1 MYLLLIFLVIVFVLG
16 GLHGAGVAFLVYVA
30 IDLLLLC
37 LIGVIAAGM
46 WLWNEIFPCKH

>member
-1 MYLLLIFLVIVFVLG
+1 MYLLLIFLVIGFVLG

-30 IDLLLLC
+30 IDLLFLC
-37 LIGVIAAGM
+37 LIGIVWVGA